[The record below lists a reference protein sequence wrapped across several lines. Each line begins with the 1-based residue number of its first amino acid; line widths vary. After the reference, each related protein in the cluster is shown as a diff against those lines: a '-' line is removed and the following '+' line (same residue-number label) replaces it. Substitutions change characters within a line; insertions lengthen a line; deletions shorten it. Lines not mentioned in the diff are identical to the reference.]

1 LEFQLKQKWK
11 LSKMVKIEQ
20 FLVGEM
26 DNFTYLIID
35 EKNKKSIIVDP
46 SWNLDNIFDY
56 LEKNK
61 LVNTLIINT
70 HSHFD
75 HVLGND
81 QVVKMTGAK
90 IIQHKASQL
99 KKDIEVDDGESIKFG
114 DVQIKVIHTPGH
126 CADSICLIIDDK
138 IILTGDTLFVGSCGR
153 IDLPGS
159 DPEEMYY
166 TIYNKLVNL
175 DENLIVYPGHH
186 YGSTKTSI
194 LKDEK
199 KSNFV
204 FKFHNREEFL
214 RYMNT

>member
-1 LEFQLKQKWK
+1 
-11 LSKMVKIEQ
+11 MVKIEQ

-26 DNFTYLIID
+26 DNFTYIIID
-35 EKNKKSIIVDP
+35 EKNRNSIIVDP
-46 SWNLDNIFDY
+46 SWDLEIIFDF
-56 LEKNK
+56 LNKNK
-61 LVNTLIINT
+61 LDNKFIINT

-75 HVLGND
+75 HVLGNE
-81 QVVKMTGAK
+81 QVVKTTGAK
-90 IIQHKASQL
+90 IIQHKASPL
-99 KKDIEVDDGESIKFG
+99 KKDIELNDDESIKFG
-114 DVQIKVIHTPGH
+114 DSQIKIIYTPGH
-126 CADSICLIIDDK
+126 SGDSICLVINDK

-159 DPEEMYY
+159 DPVQMYY
-166 TIYNKLVNL
+166 SIYNKLINL

-186 YGSTKTSI
+186 YGSTKTST
-194 LKDEK
+194 LRDEK

>member
-1 LEFQLKQKWK
+1 
-11 LSKMVKIEQ
+11 MVKIEQ

-26 DNFTYLIID
+26 DNFTYIIID
-35 EKNKKSIIVDP
+35 EKNRNSIVVDP
-46 SWNLDNIFDY
+46 SWDLEIIFDF
-56 LEKNK
+56 LNKNK
-61 LVNTLIINT
+61 LDNEFIINT

-75 HVLGND
+75 HVLGNE
-81 QVVKMTGAK
+81 QVVKTTRAK
-90 IIQHKASQL
+90 IIQHKASPL
-99 KKDIEVDDGESIKFG
+99 KKDIEVNDEELIKFG
-114 DVQIKVIHTPGH
+114 DSQIKIIHTPGH
-126 CADSICLIIDDK
+126 SGDSICLVINDE

-159 DPEEMYY
+159 DPVQMYY
-166 TIYNKLVNL
+166 SIYNKLINL
-175 DENLIVYPGHH
+175 DENLMVYPGHH

-194 LKDEK
+194 LRDEK

>member
-1 LEFQLKQKWK
+1 
-11 LSKMVKIEQ
+11 MVKIEQ

-166 TIYNKLVNL
+166 TIYNKLANL

>member
-1 LEFQLKQKWK
+1 
-11 LSKMVKIEQ
+11 MVKIEQ

-26 DNFTYLIID
+26 DNFTYIIID
-35 EKNKKSIIVDP
+35 EKNRNSIIVDP
-46 SWNLDNIFDY
+46 SWDLEIIFDF
-56 LEKNK
+56 LNKNK
-61 LVNTLIINT
+61 LDNEFIINT

-75 HVLGND
+75 HVLGNE
-81 QVVKMTGAK
+81 QVVKTTGAK
-90 IIQHKASQL
+90 IIQHKASPL
-99 KKDIEVDDGESIKFG
+99 KKDIEVNDDESIKFG
-114 DVQIKVIHTPGH
+114 DSQIKIIHTPGH
-126 CADSICLIIDDK
+126 SGDSICLIINDK

-159 DPEEMYY
+159 DPVQMYY
-166 TIYNKLVNL
+166 SIYNKLINL

-186 YGSTKTSI
+186 YGSTKTST
-194 LKDEK
+194 LRDEK

>member
-1 LEFQLKQKWK
+1 
-11 LSKMVKIEQ
+11 MVKIEQ

-26 DNFTYLIID
+26 DNFTYIIID
-35 EKNKKSIIVDP
+35 EKNRNSIIVDP
-46 SWNLDNIFDY
+46 SWD
-56 LEKNK
+56 LEIIYDFLNKNK
-61 LVNTLIINT
+61 LGNEFIINT

-75 HVLGND
+75 HVLGNE
-81 QVVKMTGAK
+81 QVVKTTGAK
-90 IIQHKASQL
+90 IIQHKASPL
-99 KKDIEVDDGESIKFG
+99 KKDIEVNDDESIKFG
-114 DVQIKVIHTPGH
+114 DSQIKIIYTPGH
-126 CADSICLIIDDK
+126 SGDSICLVINDK

-159 DPEEMYY
+159 DPVQMYY
-166 TIYNKLVNL
+166 SIYNKLINL

-186 YGSTKTSI
+186 YGSTKTST
-194 LKDEK
+194 LRDEK

>member
-1 LEFQLKQKWK
+1 
-11 LSKMVKIEQ
+11 MVKIEQ

-26 DNFTYLIID
+26 DNFTYIIID
-35 EKNKKSIIVDP
+35 EKNRNSIIVDP
-46 SWNLDNIFDY
+46 SWDLEIIFDF
-56 LEKNK
+56 LNKNK
-61 LVNTLIINT
+61 LDNEFVINT

-81 QVVKMTGAK
+81 QVVKTTGAK
-90 IIQHKASQL
+90 IIQHKASPL
-99 KKDIEVDDGESIKFG
+99 KKDIEVNDDESIKFG
-114 DVQIKVIHTPGH
+114 DSQIKIIHTPGH
-126 CADSICLIIDDK
+126 SGDSICLIINDK

-159 DPEEMYY
+159 DPVQMYY
-166 TIYNKLVNL
+166 SIYNKLINL

-186 YGSTKTSI
+186 YGSTKTST
-194 LKDEK
+194 LRDEK

>member
-1 LEFQLKQKWK
+1 
-11 LSKMVKIEQ
+11 MVKIEQ
-20 FLVGEM
+20 FLVGKM

-35 EKNKKSIIVDP
+35 EKNKNSIIVDP
-46 SWNLDNIFDY
+46 SWDLDVIFDF
-56 LEKNK
+56 LKKNS
-61 LVNTLIINT
+61 LVNTFIINT

-81 QVVKMTGAK
+81 QVVKINGAK
-90 IIQHKASQL
+90 IIQHKSSPL
-99 KKDIEVDDGESIKFG
+99 KKDIEVDDREYVKFEDIHIK
-114 DVQIKVIHTPGH
+114 IIHTPGH
-126 CADSICLIIDDK
+126 SPDCICLIIDDK

-159 DPEEMYY
+159 DPNEMYNS
-166 TIYNKLVNL
+166 IYNKLINL

-186 YGSTKTSI
+186 YGNTKTAI
-194 LKDEK
+194 LRDEK

-214 RYMNT
+214 GYMNN

>member
-1 LEFQLKQKWK
+1 
-11 LSKMVKIEQ
+11 MVKIEQ

-26 DNFTYLIID
+26 DNFTYIIID
-35 EKNKKSIIVDP
+35 EKNRNSIIVDP
-46 SWNLDNIFDY
+46 SWDLEIIFDF
-56 LEKNK
+56 LNKNK
-61 LVNTLIINT
+61 LDNEFVINT

-81 QVVKMTGAK
+81 QVVKTTGAK
-90 IIQHKASQL
+90 IIQHKASPL
-99 KKDIEVDDGESIKFG
+99 KKDIEVNDDESIKFG
-114 DVQIKVIHTPGH
+114 DSQIKIIHTPGH
-126 CADSICLIIDDK
+126 SGDSICLIINDK

-159 DPEEMYY
+159 DPVQMYY
-166 TIYNKLVNL
+166 SIYNKLINL

-186 YGSTKTSI
+186 YGSTKTST
-194 LKDEK
+194 LRDEK

-214 RYMNT
+214 RYMNS